1 MSETGLANTPALS
14 WFAPPEGVHTLVQSL
29 NVTSSATA
37 HFVAS
42 LAVPQTPTLQVN
54 ANNGTESPQY
64 PPPQFSTRM
73 AVAQVQFPHP
83 GSSAQATS
91 ATGTLTSTQAAG
103 GGQIHAGLGL
113 GGLRSAG
120 SNGNVL
126 ARKDSAGAT
135 EGIPFS
141 SQGNSHG
148 ALQGDLSQDG
158 NSGTNGGGQANLDRH
173 SSFSPLMKRRPLTSS
188 FSIPTLGS
196 LGSAGQSSTN
206 GAIGPDTAP
215 STSRPSRQFRGTSSS
230 FVRSWEGIPQSN
242 QQLKSIAEA
251 NAGKAIVFGFWTQS
265 KSVVWSEIMPS
276 RPKEALAR
284 VVFSAAPTCV
294 DVNQHTAAYNQIDV
308 LVGFNTGDIF
318 WFDPLSA
325 KYTRLNKAGVITS
338 SPVTSIMWLPPSPNY
353 SGNENHS
360 NLFLSSHADGT
371 MLVWDKDREDWSGFT
386 PQPVPTGPLGT
397 RLAAPPTPGK
407 ENDASTS
414 LLFTTNKP
422 FSGDVSDLKKHR
434 QSVPMGDIIVS
445 RPQVVDKKGQQGAA
459 KYNPV
464 SHWRVSRRPVT
475 AFAFSPD
482 LQLCAA
488 VSEDGCLRII
498 NTAEEKLLD
507 TFQSYFGSLT
517 CVAWSPDGRF
527 VVTGG
532 QDDLCTIYAP
542 LEQRI
547 VAQCHGHGSWVTGVA
562 WDPWR
567 SDDRTMRFASV
578 GEDCKL
584 IFWDLSS
591 AALTRPKA
599 HAHHGPRRHSLTSQ
613 RDSMF
618 HLPISSTERT
628 DPIFHPAPHR
638 DDVAMLQPVMV
649 KTLSND
655 IFSGLMFLPQ
665 HLITLSRSG
674 QIKMWDR
681 PPDEEDGLLGMKS
694 EFRSSIVALD
704 RRAR

>member
-1 MSETGLANTPALS
+1 MTAESGLANTPALS
-14 WFAPPEGVHTLVQSL
+14 WFAPPEGVYTLVQSL
-29 NVTSSATA
+29 NVTGSSTS
-37 HFVAS
+37 HFVAN
-42 LAVPQTPTLQVN
+42 LAVPQTPTVPQN
-54 ANNGTESPQY
+54 NNNGTEPPQY
-64 PPPQFSTRM
+64 PPPQFPTRI
-73 AVAQVQFPHP
+73 AVAQVQFPHSQ
-83 GSSAQATS
+83 GAAAA
-91 ATGTLTSTQAAG
+91 ATGGAG
-103 GGQIHAGLGL
+103 LAPAGMGPSAGLGL
-113 GGLRSAG
+113 GGLVRSAG
-120 SNGNVL
+120 QNGHVPL
-126 ARKDSAGAT
+126 RKDSNGAT
-135 EGIPFS
+135 ESIPFS
-141 SQGNSHG
+141 PHGNGNG
-148 ALQGDLSQDG
+148 ALPSDVITDG
-158 NSGTNGGGQANLDRH
+158 LTNTTDSTNQPANDRH

-188 FSIPTLGS
+188 FSIPTLSS
-196 LGSAGQSSTN
+196 LGNAGQGSTN
-206 GAIGPDTAP
+206 AGNGIDVVAP
-215 STSRPSRQFRGTSSS
+215 ATSRPARQFRGTSSS

-242 QQLKSIAEA
+242 QQLKTIAEA
-251 NAGKAIVFGFWTQS
+251 NAGNSVVFGFWTQS

-294 DVNQHTAAYNQIDV
+294 DVNQHTASHNQIDV

-318 WFDPLSA
+318 WFDPLAA
-325 KYTRLNKAGVITS
+325 KYTRLNKAGIITS

-353 SGNENHS
+353 SGSENHS

-371 MLVWDKDREDWSGFT
+371 MLVWDKDREDWSGFS

-407 ENDASTS
+407 ENDGSPFGVNT
-414 LLFTTNKP
+414 L
-422 FSGDVSDLKKHR
+422 FSGDVAELKKSH
-434 QSVPMGDIIVS
+434 QSTPMGDIIVS
-445 RPQVVDKKGQQGAA
+445 RPQIVDKKGQQGAA
-459 KYNPV
+459 ARYNPV
-464 SHWRVSRRPVT
+464 SHWRVSRRAIT

-542 LEQRI
+542 IEQRI

-584 IFWDLSS
+584 ILWDLSS

-599 HAHHGPRRHSLTSQ
+599 HAHHGPRRQSLTSQ

-618 HLPISSTERT
+618 HLPLSSTERT
-628 DPIFHPAPHR
+628 DPLFHPAPHR

-649 KTLSND
+649 KTLSLD
-655 IFSGLMFLPQ
+655 IFSGLVFLPK
-665 HLITLSRSG
+665 HLLTLSRSG